1 MTTARQRMAL
11 GGYGEARAALHLSK
25 QGMEVL
31 DRNWRCDIGELDL
44 VLRDGDVL
52 VFCEVKTRT
61 SDAFGSPLEGVSPT
75 KLARMRRLAAR
86 WMEARGLRV
95 PEVRFDLVGVRLTG
109 PVEQRIVHVRG
120 VG

>member
-1 MTTARQRMAL
+1 MATAQQRMAA
-11 GGYGEARAALHLSK
+11 GGYGEARAARHLTK
-25 QGMEVL
+25 QGMVVL
-31 DRNWRCDIGELDL
+31 ERNWRCPIGELDL

-61 SDAFGSPLEGVSPT
+61 SAAFGSPFEGVSPT

-86 WMEARGLRV
+86 WMEERGVRA
-95 PEVRFDLVGVRLTG
+95 PEVRFDLVGVLLTG
-109 PVEQRIVHVRG
+109 PVDQRIEHARG